1 MDIRKYTP
9 MTPTR
14 PCQYCLSL
22 QQGSVFADFDID
34 DNGYVF
40 LVRISFDGY
49 GCCGIEDETR
59 KMDAESSQKMIEWV
73 ESNNVSQDAMRAVL
87 KKYFNENKDVI
98 WEDALADYAL
108 L

>member
-1 MDIRKYTP
+1 
-9 MTPTR
+9 
-14 PCQYCLSL
+14 
-22 QQGSVFADFDID
+22 
-34 DNGYVF
+34 
-40 LVRISFDGY
+40 
-49 GCCGIEDETR
+49 
-59 KMDAESSQKMIEWV
+59 MDAESSRKLIEWV